1 MFDDV
6 KTLSDCKAECP
17 CYRCA
22 DRVVG
27 CHGVCVKYSD
37 WVKAK
42 DSIMNKIQNAK
53 LDESMKNEVDIKGT
67 KRRKK
72 GFLR

>member
-1 MFDDV
+1 MYDFT
-6 KTLSDCKAECP
+6 KSLYYRKPSSPCKGCSD
-17 CYRCA
+17 RI
-22 DRVVG
+22 VG
-27 CHGVCVKYSD
+27 CHSECKEYCE
-37 WVKAK
+37 WVKIEE
-42 DSIMNKIQNAK
+42 SIMNKIQNAK